1 MTSVG
6 YATLDVIPSF
16 KNLARDLDRGISG
29 PLRTA
34 GLNSGTQFGDLAG
47 KSAGS
52 RFGSV
57 FANAAKASLIGVAG
71 AGTLAIKFGAD
82 AIEEAS
88 ALNESL
94 NAVRVTY
101 GKQTR
106 AINRLGRQSAESLG
120 LSRDEFNGLAVQFS
134 AFAKQVGGEKRVGKT
149 LDELTTRGADFASV
163 MNLEVNDALGLFQSG
178 LAGETEP
185 LRRFGIDLS
194 AAAVEAQAYKSGIA
208 EAGTELTEQQ
218 KVQARYASLME
229 QTSKVQGDF
238 ANTSDSLANR
248 QRILGA
254 RWDDVQAKLG
264 KGLLPVMED
273 FTGYLLDEGVPAV
286 EKFGDWFTKDGIP
299 ALKEAAEFAGNA
311 SGKVADLVQAFR
323 DLPDPAKFGGL
334 AAVLAG
340 GVTVKSQGGLA
351 NTLRLSRGSS
361 AATPM
366 YVAVTNP
373 GFGTSSTGTTP
384 DGKPRGRGN
393 TLATALAA
401 VSLPW
406 IVEQLRAELMYPI
419 DQIKK
424 EQAKPLVFE
433 TQEQA
438 VTFLDA
444 AQKKAE
450 GFGATLDLVGGKKV
464 EPKFAVPGLAKGREG
479 LAEFIRLQI
488 DAGKPVTP
496 YIHTTPIERAIGQM
510 KTLNAEIARYTD
522 PTRGIDNG
530 VPTLRGGGAST
541 GDRAGVTINIDKV
554 EAQDVNHLLGD
565 LQKRSQRR
573 GHGGFG
579 R

>member
-1 MTSVG
+1 MTSIG

-16 KNLARDLDRGISG
+16 KNLARELDRGVSG
-29 PLRTA
+29 PLRDA
-34 GLNSGTQFGDLAG
+34 GTRSGTQFGDLAG

-57 FANAAKASLIGVAG
+57 FSSAAKASLLGVAG
-71 AGTLAIKFGAD
+71 AGAFAIKFGAD

-88 ALNESL
+88 ELNESL

-106 AINRLGRQSAESLG
+106 AINKLGKQSAESLG
-120 LSRDEFNGLAVQFS
+120 LSRDQFNGLAVQFS
-134 AFAKQVGGEKRVGKT
+134 AFAKQVGGEKRIGRT
-149 LDELTTRGADFASV
+149 IDELTTRGADFASV

-185 LRRFGIDLS
+185 LRKFGIDLS

-208 EAGTELTEQQ
+208 EAGDELTEQQ
-218 KVQARYASLME
+218 KVQARYAALMA

-286 EKFGDWFTKDGIP
+286 ERFGDWFTEDGIP
-299 ALKEAAEFAGNA
+299 ALKDAAEFGRRA
-311 SGKVADLVQAFR
+311 SKQIGSLVGAFN
-323 DLPDPAKFGGL
+323 DLPSEGKL
-334 AAVLAG
+334 AALSGTIAG
-340 GVTVKSQGGLA
+340 GIVVKHQMGNLFK
-351 NTLRLSRGSS
+351 RGSTPV
-361 AATPM
+361 TPM
-366 YVAVTNP
+366 FVSVTNP
-373 GFGTSSTGTTP
+373 GFGTSAGGTTP
-384 DGKPRGRGN
+384 DGKPRGGRG
-393 TLATALAA
+393 AGIAAALSVVAG
-401 VSLPW
+401 PW
-406 IVEQLRAELMYPI
+406 IIEQLRAEIMYPI
-419 DQIKK
+419 DTIKR
-424 EQAKPLVFE
+424 EQAKPLMFE

-444 AQKKAE
+444 AQKKAD
-450 GFGATLDLVGGKKV
+450 GFGATLDLIGGKKV
-464 EPKFAVPGLAKGREG
+464 EPLFAVPGLAKGREG

-496 YIHTTPIERAIGQM
+496 YINTTPIERAISQAR
-510 KTLNAEIARYTD
+510 TLNATLAASAVPE
-522 PTRGIDNG
+522 RGVDNG
-530 VPTLRGGGAST
+530 AGYMSGGT
-541 GDRAGVTINIDKV
+541 GTNGRAGVNIERV
-554 EAQDVNHLLGD
+554 EITAHDYNDFLTQT
-565 LQKRSQRR
+565 QRR
-573 GHGGFG
+573 VQIQGLGGF
-579 R
+579 